1 MWAEFA
7 KKYDFQ
13 KTAEQCRVRHFM
25 ICIKVQNHYQA
36 MVKKYKK
43 RMSQKDEFSVCCI
56 SKGAQSRFLQSS
68 IAQLVRAHGC

>member
-25 ICIKVQNHYQA
+25 ICIKAQNHYQA
-36 MVKKYKK
+36 MIKKYRNNRSKK
-43 RMSQKDEFSVCCI
+43 E
-56 SKGAQSRFLQSS
+56 
-68 IAQLVRAHGC
+68 